1 MADHFLLNAQSRN
14 LAGKRAKKLRRD
26 GIIPAVIYGQG
37 NNLSIQVDNLP
48 LRRVLREAGMTS
60 LIEIDLEGDRRTV
73 LAKAVQTHQTRGDLI
88 HVDFYEVDMK
98 TKLVVEA
105 SLVTRG
111 IAAPVLEGIG
121 STSLTLYN
129 VEIECL
135 PDNLISEIEV
145 DLSLI
150 EMPEDMI
157 YVRDLDVP
165 SGVTI
170 LADDDTV
177 VARFEYLVAEEEEE
191 EEEEDL
197 LFADVADEVEVIGR
211 GKSEE
216 EEEGLEE

>member
-1 MADHFLLNAQSRN
+1 MADHFVLNAQSRN
-14 LAGKRAKKLRRD
+14 LAGKRAKQLRND

-37 NNLSIQVDNLP
+37 DNLSIQVDNLP
-48 LRRVLREAGMTS
+48 LRRVIREAGMTS
-60 LIEIDLEGDRRTV
+60 LIDIDLDGDKRTV
-73 LAKAVQTHQTRGDLI
+73 LAKAVQTHLTRGDLI

-105 SLVTRG
+105 SLVTKG
-111 IAAPVLEGIG
+111 IAAPVSEGLG

-157 YVRDLDVP
+157 YFRDLDIP
-165 SGVTI
+165 PGVTL
-170 LADDDTV
+170 LADADTV
-177 VARFEYLVAEEEEE
+177 VARFEYLLAEEEEE

-197 LFADVADEVEVIGR
+197 LFADAADEVEVIGR

-216 EEEGLEE
+216 EEEEPED

>member
-1 MADHFLLNAQSRN
+1 
-14 LAGKRAKKLRRD
+14 
-26 GIIPAVIYGQG
+26 
-37 NNLSIQVDNLP
+37 
-48 LRRVLREAGMTS
+48 
-60 LIEIDLEGDRRTV
+60 
-73 LAKAVQTHQTRGDLI
+73 
-88 HVDFYEVDMK
+88 MK

-105 SLVTRG
+105 SLVTQG
-111 IAAPVLEGIG
+111 ISAPVSEGLG
-121 STSLTLYN
+121 STSLTLYS

-170 LADDDTV
+170 LVDADVV
-177 VARFEYLVAEEEEE
+177 VARFEYLIAEEEEE

-197 LFADVADEVEVIGR
+197 LFADAADEVEVIGR

-216 EEEGLEE
+216 EEEEPED

>member
-1 MADHFLLNAQSRN
+1 MAEHFLLNAQSRN

-37 NNLSIQVDNLP
+37 ENLSIQVDNLP

-60 LIEIDLEGDRRTV
+60 LIDIELDGDKRTV

-111 IAAPVLEGIG
+111 IAAPVSEGLG

-157 YVRDLDVP
+157 HVRDLDVP

-170 LADDDTV
+170 LEDDDTV
-177 VARFEYLVAEEEEE
+177 VARFEYLIAEEEEE

-197 LFADVADEVEVIGR
+197 LFADAADEVEVIGR